1 MYVYYILRGTV
12 NKEPVELEGDVDD
25 EQFPNVDR
33 TEGADVI
40 QAVLKKLADEGEQG
54 EWTECDLTNEYFDR
68 DDTYVFFNKK
78 WIRRSDVPLT
88 NTR

>member
-1 MYVYYILRGTV
+1 MYVYYVLRGAV
-12 NKEPVELEGDVDD
+12 NQQPAEFEGDVDD

-33 TEGADVI
+33 TEGIDIIHAVI
-40 QAVLKKLADEGEQG
+40 NKLAEEGKQG
-54 EWTECDLTNEYFDR
+54 EWTECDLTNEYYDR

-78 WIRRSDVPLT
+78 WIRRSDIPLT